1 MADRDRRAFISRM
14 RTAAPRHFPL
24 LWADHARCQS
34 RWNRSIARTA
44 PPAIALHAAGCPRA
58 SRACARTRTEPEKIR
73 ANPLIS
79 LNSVPEMQQIAAKTP
94 RRPPKF
100 PANREIFAI

>member
-1 MADRDRRAFISRM
+1 MADRDRRAFISAM
-14 RTAAPRHFPL
+14 GTAAPRHFPL
-24 LWADHARCQS
+24 LWADHARCQKPVES
-34 RWNRSIARTA
+34 QHSAHGA
-44 PPAIALHAAGCPRA
+44 PRHRVACRRLPPVPRV
-58 SRACARTRTEPEKIR
+58 RARTEPEKIR
-73 ANPLIS
+73 VNPLIS